1 MADRSRVIDAA
12 ATIAEFGFPPDLPLS
27 LAASGPQGIVLEL
40 VSGSWPDGRAVVR
53 EDLFYGASLTKQV
66 TGAAIALLVRRGQVD
81 PDAPV
86 GRFLVDLPPWA
97 SHVTVRQLLG
107 HTGGLPPAGE
117 FEANQ
122 LRWTNEH
129 VIDALRALADASFAA
144 GSAFAYSNAGYVCLA
159 RIVEIVTGL
168 AFGSFAEQSLFRPLG
183 IEGMR
188 FLPELAVVKQPQA
201 SLMGPVMPL
210 STGDGGL
217 WTTAEA
223 YARWLDHQNR
233 DTFGIAS
240 LVTQP
245 GRLSDGRATDYGWG
259 IGIRAFR
266 NHAIFS
272 HGGGWT
278 GAFAKAVRCPDLR
291 LGIVGFAA
299 DAEADRIGALTDALF
314 GRLADTAA

>member
-1 MADRSRVIDAA
+1 MADRSPVIDAT

-27 LAASGPQGIVLEL
+27 LAAFGPEGTVLEF
-40 VSGSWPDGRAVVR
+40 VSGSWPDGRAVAR
-53 EDLFYGASLTKQV
+53 DDLFYGASLAKQV
-66 TGAAIALLVRRGQVD
+66 TGAAIALLVRRGQID
-81 PDAPV
+81 PDAAV

-97 SHVTVRQLLG
+97 SRVTVRQLLG

-122 LRWTNEH
+122 LRWTNGH
-129 VIDALRALADASFAA
+129 VIDALKVLAAAPFAA

-159 RIVEIVTGL
+159 RIVETATGL

-188 FLPELAVVKQPQA
+188 FLPKLAVVKQPQA

-233 DTFGIAS
+233 DTFDIAS

-245 GRLSDGRATDYGWG
+245 GRLSDGRVTDYGWG

-272 HGGGWT
+272 HGGGWA
-278 GAFAKAVRCPDLR
+278 GAFAKAVRCPDLG
-291 LGIVGFAA
+291 LSIVGFAA
-299 DAEADRIGALTDALF
+299 DAAADRIGALIDALF
-314 GRLADTAA
+314 ARLADTAA